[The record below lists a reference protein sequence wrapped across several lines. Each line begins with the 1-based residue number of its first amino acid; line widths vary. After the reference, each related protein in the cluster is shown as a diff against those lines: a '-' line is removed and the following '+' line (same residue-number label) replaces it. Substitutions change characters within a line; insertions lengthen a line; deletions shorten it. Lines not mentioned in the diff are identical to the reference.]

1 MRFRAERWSTAVL
14 KPGTW
19 ADWFLVA
26 QGTTTRWTTSCVQSR
41 RWLGTCVCSNSR
53 MAAGSIE
60 VKCTEAKP
68 CAWFRLQLPKVHL
81 MSGAMSRM
89 GAS

>member
-26 QGTTTRWTTSCVQSR
+26 QGTTNPLDDFLCPVKEVAGHLCVQ
-41 RWLGTCVCSNSR
+41 
-53 MAAGSIE
+53 
-60 VKCTEAKP
+60 
-68 CAWFRLQLPKVHL
+68 QQ
-81 MSGAMSRM
+81 
-89 GAS
+89 